1 MIFEKC
7 LHFKRVLSLSESFL
21 VILFVYSQTSLQSGQ
36 YIAFKNGTQKPP
48 PLLAVAFAVLLENSC
63 SPDVAWRI
71 LEDGTAACAYQWII
85 RGVQEVGKHREANL
99 GAEPEPCVCA

>member
-21 VILFVYSQTSLQSGQ
+21 VILFVYSQTSLQSGH

-48 PLLAVAFAVLLENSC
+48 PLLAVAFAVLLENS
-63 SPDVAWRI
+63 I
-71 LEDGTAACAYQWII
+71 LLMLL
-85 RGVQEVGKHREANL
+85 GVSLKMGPLLVLTSG
-99 GAEPEPCVCA
+99 

>member
-48 PLLAVAFAVLLENSC
+48 PLLAVAFAVLLENS
-63 SPDVAWRI
+63 I
-71 LEDGTAACAYQWII
+71 LLMLL
-85 RGVQEVGKHREANL
+85 GVSLKMGPLLVLTSG
-99 GAEPEPCVCA
+99 

>member
-36 YIAFKNGTQKPP
+36 YITFKNGTQKPP
-48 PLLAVAFAVLLENSC
+48 PLLAVTFVVLLENS
-63 SPDVAWRI
+63 I
-71 LEDGTAACAYQWII
+71 LLMLL
-85 RGVQEVGKHREANL
+85 GVSLKMGPLLVLTSG
-99 GAEPEPCVCA
+99 